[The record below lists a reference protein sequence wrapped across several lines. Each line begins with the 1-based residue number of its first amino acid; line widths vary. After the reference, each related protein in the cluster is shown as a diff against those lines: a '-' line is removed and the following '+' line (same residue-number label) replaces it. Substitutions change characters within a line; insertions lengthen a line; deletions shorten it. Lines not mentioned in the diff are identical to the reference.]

1 MYYQYLWL
9 SCVLKCIPELVKNE
23 SRCREKRSGIASPK
37 GLVVQLASTLSEY
50 LVTSDRNLTLGRF
63 MFNTKDN

>member
-9 SCVLKCIPELVKNE
+9 SCVLKCILELVKNE